1 MTDRSRSAIL
11 PPMGGRRG
19 AAIGLVATGIVAVV
33 AGIAGW
39 LGWGGASD
47 PKAATA
53 TRRVPYAR
61 IQGIFEKYGCTSC
74 HPGVNPSLNL
84 QRGRSYADL
93 VGIRA
98 VEDPRL
104 YRVVAGDPG
113 NSFLYLKVGGNPPIA
128 DIPAIGS
135 RMPPGQP
142 PIAASD
148 LNLIRDWILGGAK
161 DVNGK
166 TGGPEVKT
174 PGSPPTGLGGTNL
187 ATAQS
192 GKGTIRGRVVDQRRR
207 SIKGALVTLLLQGD
221 KLEGGEEHYRV
232 AQTDAAGR
240 FKLAHAPAGRFLLKA
255 YAPRTIYV
263 SRIVALK
270 AGATATVEFGLPRRV
285 IPNPVI
291 SAPRV
296 TASKLSLQVRGANLD
311 GNYTLAVNPRSG
323 RVFELHHADNA
334 PGRWTRTISKRL
346 PGPWV
351 FMAVDKQCNVS
362 DFLTVAR

>member
-1 MTDRSRSAIL
+1 MTGRLRSAIL
-11 PPMGGRRG
+11 ARMRGRRL
-19 AAIGLVATGIVAVV
+19 AAIGLVVTGVLVGVA
-33 AGIAGW
+33 IW
-39 LGWGGASD
+39 SSWDGGSS

-53 TRRVPYAR
+53 TPKVPYAR
-61 IQGIFEKYGCTSC
+61 IQGLFEKYGCTAC

-84 QRGRSYADL
+84 QRGKSYAAL

-98 VEDPRL
+98 VEDPTL

-113 NSFLYLKVGGNPPIA
+113 KSFLYLKVGGNPPIF
-128 DIPAIGS
+128 DIPAIGG

-142 PIAASD
+142 PIAEAD
-148 LNLIRDWILGGAK
+148 RNLIRDWILGGAK

-174 PGSPPTGLGGTNL
+174 PGSPPTGLGNTSL
-187 ATAQS
+187 ATAPS
-192 GKGTIRGRVVDQRRR
+192 GKGTIRGTVFDQRHRPLA
-207 SIKGALVTLLLQGD
+207 GALVTLLLQGD
-221 KLEGGEEHYRV
+221 TLEGGEEHYRV
-232 AQTDAAGR
+232 AQTDAKGR
-240 FKLAHAPAGRFLLKA
+240 FKLPRAPAGRFILKA
-255 YAPRTIYV
+255 YAPKSIYV

-270 AGATATVEFGLPRRV
+270 AGATATIEFGLPSRV

-291 SAPRV
+291 SAPKV
-296 TASKLSLQVRGANLD
+296 TATQLSMQVRGASLD

-323 RVFELHHADNA
+323 RVFELHHAGNA
-334 PGRWTRTISKRL
+334 PGRWTRTMSQRL

-351 FMAVDKQCNVS
+351 FLAVDHQCNVS